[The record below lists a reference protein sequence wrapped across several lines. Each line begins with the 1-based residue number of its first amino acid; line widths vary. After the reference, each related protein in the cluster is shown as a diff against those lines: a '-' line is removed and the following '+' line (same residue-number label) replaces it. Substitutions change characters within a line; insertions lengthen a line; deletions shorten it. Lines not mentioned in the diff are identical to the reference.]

1 MKKFKLVLIIFQ
13 FCSCL
18 VTYSQFEYYKP
29 DTTRNNHRAGE
40 LIVSASPNILL
51 NTPKGVQFAGGLK
64 FQVFLGKRISIDA
77 DVVFGRDYIHA
88 GPGIFGL
95 PLCLIASDSFFRNQ
109 EFSFGDG
116 EGSLTDFFFSVAII
130 AMSFEHISYHIP
142 LKYYVDIS
150 PYLSLLRYKYAYVYS
165 NPSDTEARGEQFSFA
180 SGVQLNKYFGRFV
193 LSPYAEYNIGYK
205 DHISGCNIGVYC
217 GIYFPYKKF

>member
-1 MKKFKLVLIIFQ
+1 MKKLRLVFIVFQ
-13 FCSCL
+13 LCSCL

-64 FQVFLGKRISIDA
+64 FQVFLGKKISIDA
-77 DVVFGRDYIHA
+77 DMVFGRDYIHA
-88 GPGIFGL
+88 GPGIIGL
-95 PLCLIASDSFFRNQ
+95 PLCLIASGSFFRNQ

-142 LKYYVDIS
+142 LNNYLDIS
-150 PYLSLLRYKYAYVYS
+150 PYLSLLRYKYAYVY
-165 NPSDTEARGEQFSFA
+165 NNHSDTEYRGEQLSFA

-193 LSPYAEYNIGYK
+193 LSPYFEYNIGYR
-205 DHISGCNIGVYC
+205 DHISGYNIGVYC
-217 GIYFPYKKF
+217 GIYFPYK